1 MNSENKKSRAMTVVY
16 PVGTGL
22 YVNVTNRCTNR
33 CDFCIRNNGEG
44 AYGSDSLWLERE
56 PSVDEIK
63 AAILG
68 ALPGEYTEVV
78 FCGYGEP
85 SIRLPEIRDA
95 ALAVKAA
102 YPDIPVRI
110 NTNGQ
115 SDLILGCDST
125 ALYKDAFD
133 AVSIS
138 LNAPSAEGYDKIC
151 HSIYGIGALDA
162 IKLFA
167 KNVKN
172 QVKSVAFSVV
182 EGFISDTEIAECR
195 KIAEECG
202 VNLRVREYIS
212 E

>member
-1 MNSENKKSRAMTVVY
+1 MKEKNKKSRAMTVVY
-16 PVGTGL
+16 TVGSGL

-56 PSVDEIK
+56 PDKEEIK
-63 AAILG
+63 AAILA

-85 SIRLPEIRDA
+85 SIRLMDIREV
-95 ALAVKAA
+95 ALAVKRT
-102 YPDIPVRI
+102 YPDMPIRV

-115 SDLILGCDST
+115 SDLVFGKDTSS
-125 ALYKDAFD
+125 LYKDAFD
-133 AVSIS
+133 TVSIS

-151 HSIYGIGALDA
+151 HSVYGIGALDA
-162 IKLFA
+162 IKVFA
-167 KNVKN
+167 KNVRK
-172 QVKSVAFSVV
+172 QVKNVAFSVV
-182 EGFISDTEIAECR
+182 EGFISDEDIKACY

-202 VNLRVREYIS
+202 VSLRVREYVS
-212 E
+212 